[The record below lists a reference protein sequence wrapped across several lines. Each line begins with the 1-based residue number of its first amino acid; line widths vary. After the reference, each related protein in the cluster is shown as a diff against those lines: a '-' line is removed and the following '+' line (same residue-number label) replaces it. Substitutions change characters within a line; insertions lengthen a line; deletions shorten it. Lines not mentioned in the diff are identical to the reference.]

1 MKYAI
6 IQSINQSINIIDVT
20 YMYFQMA
27 EPDTKQINKG
37 VHVISWQYLPC
48 LQDNKQT
55 MFTLLFFFFLYQLVL
70 LPTWMAE
77 L

>member
-1 MKYAI
+1 
-6 IQSINQSINIIDVT
+6 
-20 YMYFQMA
+20 MYFQMA
-27 EPDTKQINKG
+27 EPDTKKINKG

-70 LPTWMAE
+70 LPT
-77 L
+77 